1 LCYDTYNDEKIYTYS
16 TGGVYLAKK
25 NTKVKP
31 YLKWA
36 GGKRQLL
43 PVIEN
48 YIPDENEINTYYEP
62 FIGAGAV
69 LFARQPS
76 NAVIN
81 DHNTQLITTYKVI
94 KDQVEELI
102 RLLQAHKES
111 NTKEYFYDIREQDR
125 KLDTFNTLSDVEK
138 AARFIYLNKTCYN
151 GLYRVNSQGLFNVP
165 FGKYKNPAIC
175 EEITLRS
182 INQYFNSSNITILNG
197 DFSEAVKNAG
207 EGDFVYLD
215 PPYHSPNNMNFT
227 GYQAGGFNEGEQV
240 RLYETYLQLT
250 SKNVKCLLSNSD
262 TDFIRDLYKD
272 FNIHTVKAT
281 RAINSDAS
289 KRGKV
294 NEVLV
299 QNW

>member
-1 LCYDTYNDEKIYTYS
+1 M
-16 TGGVYLAKK
+16 AKK

-76 NAVIN
+76 HAVIN

-94 KDQVEELI
+94 KEQVDELI
-102 RLLQAHKES
+102 HLLQIHKES

-125 KLDTFNTLSDVEK
+125 KLDKFNTLTDVEK

-175 EEITLRS
+175 EEVTLRE
-182 INQYFNSSNITILNG
+182 INKYFNSSNISILNG
-197 DFSEAVKNAG
+197 DFSEALKTASK
-207 EGDFVYLD
+207 GDFVYLD

-240 RLYETYLQLT
+240 RLYETFLEL
-250 SKNVKCLLSNSD
+250 SNKNVKCLLSNSD

-272 FNIHTVKAT
+272 FTIHTVKAT

>member
-1 LCYDTYNDEKIYTYS
+1 M
-16 TGGVYLAKK
+16 AKK

-94 KDQVEELI
+94 KEQVEELI
-102 RLLQAHKES
+102 HLLQIHKES

-125 KLDTFNTLSDVEK
+125 KLDKFNTLTDVEK

-175 EEITLRS
+175 EEVTLRA

-197 DFSEAVKNAG
+197 DFSEALKTAG
-207 EGDFVYLD
+207 EKDFVYLD

-240 RLYETYLQLT
+240 RLYETFLEL
-250 SKNVKCLLSNSD
+250 SNKNVKCLLSNSD

-272 FNIHTVKAT
+272 FTIHTVKAT

>member
-1 LCYDTYNDEKIYTYS
+1 M
-16 TGGVYLAKK
+16 AKK

-76 NAVIN
+76 HAVIN

-94 KDQVEELI
+94 KEQVDELI
-102 RLLQAHKES
+102 HLLQIHKES

-125 KLDTFNTLSDVEK
+125 KLDKFNTLTDVEK

-175 EEITLRS
+175 EEVTLRE
-182 INQYFNSSNITILNG
+182 INKYFNNSNISILNG
-197 DFSEAVKNAG
+197 DFSEALKTASK
-207 EGDFVYLD
+207 GDFVYLD

-240 RLYETYLQLT
+240 RLYETFLEL
-250 SKNVKCLLSNSD
+250 SNKNVKCLLSNSD

-272 FNIHTVKAT
+272 FTIHTVKAT

>member
-1 LCYDTYNDEKIYTYS
+1 M
-16 TGGVYLAKK
+16 AKK

-76 NAVIN
+76 HAVIN

-94 KDQVEELI
+94 KEHVDELI
-102 RLLQAHKES
+102 HLLQIHKES

-125 KLDTFNTLSDVEK
+125 KLDKFNTLTDVEK

-175 EEITLRS
+175 EEVTLRE
-182 INQYFNSSNITILNG
+182 INKYFNSSNISILNG
-197 DFSEAVKNAG
+197 DFSEALKTASK
-207 EGDFVYLD
+207 GDFVYLD

-240 RLYETYLQLT
+240 RLYETFLEL
-250 SKNVKCLLSNSD
+250 SNKNVKCLLSNSD

-272 FNIHTVKAT
+272 FTIHTVKAT

>member
-1 LCYDTYNDEKIYTYS
+1 MIHIIRHTITYS

-25 NTKVKP
+25 ITKVKP

-43 PVIEN
+43 PIIEN
-48 YIPDENEINTYYEP
+48 YIPDEINTYYEP

-69 LFARQPS
+69 LFARQPAS
-76 NAVIN
+76 AVIN

-94 KDQVEELI
+94 KEQVEELI
-102 RLLQAHKES
+102 HLLQIHKES

-125 KLDTFNTLSDVEK
+125 KLDKFNTLTEVEK

-165 FGKYKNPAIC
+165 FGKYANPTIC
-175 EEITLRS
+175 EEVTLRA

-197 DFSEAVKNAG
+197 DFSDALNTCTA
-207 EGDFVYLD
+207 GDFVYLD

-227 GYQAGGFNEGEQV
+227 GYQAGGFNESEQV
-240 RLYETYLQLT
+240 RLYETYVKLT
-250 SKNVKCLLSNSD
+250 NKNVKCLLSNSD
-262 TDFIRDLYKD
+262 TDFISDLYKD
-272 FNIHTVKAT
+272 FNIHIVKAT

>member
-1 LCYDTYNDEKIYTYS
+1 M
-16 TGGVYLAKK
+16 AKK

-76 NAVIN
+76 HAVIN

-94 KDQVEELI
+94 KEQVDELI
-102 RLLQAHKES
+102 HLLQIHKES

-125 KLDTFNTLSDVEK
+125 KLDKFNTLTDVEK

-175 EEITLRS
+175 EEVTLRE
-182 INQYFNSSNITILNG
+182 INKYFNSSNISILNG
-197 DFSEAVKNAG
+197 DFSEALKTASK
-207 EGDFVYLD
+207 GDFVYLD

-240 RLYETYLQLT
+240 RLYETFLEL
-250 SKNVKCLLSNSD
+250 SNKNVKCLLSNSD

-272 FNIHTVKAT
+272 FTIHTVKAT
-281 RAINSDAS
+281 RAINSDAT